1 MAVCGQVSRPEEA
14 SAAKPRAVAKV
25 KRAGLSAEY
34 GVEVGKMKQEATC
47 RADRPPVRSPIK
59 RRRDTE
65 RAIQEH
71 VIPANKLN
79 VELAQGLFDAWTRFL
94 PMDGAAFHVVIIE
107 EFERVVSQEVKGY
120 LKTAL
125 DWSVDADAGLP
136 ARCVVVATSNNVEKI
151 EPALLER
158 FEVLQFSGGPS
169 FAELAQERLAEIW
182 LAEMP
187 DLDLPHG
194 WRNWGWQGD
203 RFSMRLALRELER
216 HVKAEEPVLV

>member
-1 MAVCGQVSRPEEA
+1 LEGPPGTGKSA
-14 SAAKPRAVAKV
+14 SAHAVAEEL
-25 KRAGLSAEY
+25 RCTTLS
-34 GVEVGKMKQEATC
+34 KH
-47 RADRPPVRSPIK
+47 PV
-59 RRRDTE
+59 
-65 RAIQEH
+65 
-71 VIPANKLN
+71 PANKLN

-187 DLDLPHG
+187 GHDLPHG

-216 HVKAEEPVLV
+216 HVKVEEPALV

>member
-1 MAVCGQVSRPEEA
+1 MNLLDKYRPRRLSEVVGQAAARVLERFCRRPYRSCWLLEGPPGTGKSA
-14 SAAKPRAVAKV
+14 SAHAVAEEL
-25 KRAGLSAEY
+25 RCTTLS
-34 GVEVGKMKQEATC
+34 KH
-47 RADRPPVRSPIK
+47 P
-59 RRRDTE
+59 
-65 RAIQEH
+65 
-71 VIPANKLN
+71 IPANKLN
-79 VELAQGLFDAWTRFL
+79 VELAQGLFDTWTRFL

-158 FEVLQFSGGPS
+158 FEVLQYSGGPS

-182 LAEMP
+182 LVEMP
-187 DLDLPHG
+187 GRDMPHG